1 MGASYHSL
9 ARGMSAP
16 GIVDLAWALST
27 LENQSGAMVGW
38 GSWQAITTRQ
48 ATMAILMWVTAS
60 H

>member
-1 MGASYHSL
+1 
-9 ARGMSAP
+9 MSTP
-16 GIVDLAWALST
+16 GIVDLAWAFST

-38 GSWQAITTRQ
+38 GSWQAMTTRQ